1 MPAKQAY
8 FHGVAQHR
16 LGLVAQASKNYG
28 EAVAR
33 MKVSS
38 PTNKT
43 HLHCMVSAHMHI
55 CTSTLPHP
63 HTLHIPPSSSHLTYP
78 TLILTLTPYTSHP
91 HPHTLHIPPSL
102 TLTPYTSHPPSP
114 SHLTY
119 PSLTLTP
126 YISHLHPHTLT
137 HSTLT
142 PSQKALE
149 LMHDAER
156 RGEGHFKAYV
166 SVTE

>member
-1 MPAKQAY
+1 M
-8 FHGVAQHR
+8 AQHR

-114 SHLTY
+114 SHLTH
-119 PSLTLTP
+119 PTLP
-126 YISHLHPHTLT
+126 HPHTLHIPPSPSHLTYPTFILT
-137 HSTLT
+137 HSHIP
-142 PSQKALE
+142 PSHPHRK
-149 LMHDAER
+149 HW
-156 RGEGHFKAYV
+156 
-166 SVTE
+166 S